1 MKTKIRFFINTLR
14 GGGAEKVLI
23 DLVSCLDPE
32 TYDVTIVSIV
42 GGIHEK
48 RIPPYIQYK
57 KLVPCKSEFWS
68 RVLYRLLVKLPPRL
82 FAGWFLRGSYDL
94 EVAYLEGTP
103 TKVVAAKRKAKRI
116 AFVHCNVAM
125 YDHIGGF
132 YARKEDCLREYRSF
146 SRVCFVSEQGKQGFE
161 QVIGPL
167 DHACVVHNVLNIREL
182 RQLELAEPALRYE
195 TEGWK
200 LVSVGRLVK
209 EKAFERLLQIM
220 ADLETD
226 TPAELWIIGEGDE
239 RGQLEDFIR
248 EKQIKN
254 VKLLGYQTNPYP
266 YTKQADLFICSS
278 LSEGYSTAVTE
289 AIALGV
295 PVLTTDCA
303 GMNEILES
311 GRFGMIVENHTE
323 ALREGL
329 LRIMRDPNEYARLK
343 KAVCDRSI
351 GMTSE
356 QAVTEYAELF
366 RKVMEEAPEDKE
378 QG

>member
-32 TYDVTIVSIV
+32 AYDVTVVSIV
-42 GGIHEK
+42 GGIHEN
-48 RIPPYIQYK
+48 RIPQYIQYK
-57 KLVPCKSEFWS
+57 KLVSCKREFWS
-68 RVLYRLLVKLPPRL
+68 RFLYRLLVKLPPRL
-82 FAGWFLRGSYDL
+82 FAGLFLRGSYDA

-103 TKVVAAKRKAKRI
+103 TKIVAAKRGKAKKI
-116 AFVHCNVAM
+116 AFVHCNVAK

-132 YARKEDCLREYRSF
+132 YACKEDCLREYRSF
-146 SRVCFVSEQGKQGFE
+146 SRVCFVSEQGLQGFE
-161 QVIGPL
+161 QVIGSL

-182 RQLELAEPALRYE
+182 RRLELAEPSLRYE

-220 ADLETD
+220 ADLEKD

-239 RGQLEDFIR
+239 RGRLEDLIR

-254 VKLLGYQTNPYP
+254 VKLLGYQANPYP
-266 YTKQADLFICSS
+266 FTKQADLFICSS

-311 GRFGMIVENHTE
+311 GRLGMIVDNHTE

-329 LRIMRDPNEYARLK
+329 MRIMRDPNEYARLK
-343 KAVCDRSI
+343 KAVRDRST

-356 QAVTEYAELF
+356 QAVTEYTELF
-366 RKVMEEAPEDKE
+366 RNVIEEASEDKE
-378 QG
+378 